1 MKTYGEVADKVVVW
15 LKNGERQVYDTSY
28 YDWEVSEGILVFE
41 DANDRKR
48 IVLYSMNNVHKVEIL
63 YD

>member
-1 MKTYGEVADKVVVW
+1 MRTYGEAADKVVVW

-28 YDWEVSEGILVFE
+28 YNWEVSEGILVFE
-41 DANDRKR
+41 DANDGKR
-48 IVLYSMNNVHKVEIL
+48 VVLFSMNNVHKVEIL